1 MEAIGTIL
9 MIFVALGAGAAV
21 GYFVHRAIQT
31 NRLGDVEELIV
42 SKRKEGEEK
51 AERLVRDA
59 ELKAKELVLQSKQ
72 EIEKEADKRK
82 EELSGFEKILFQ
94 KEEKINKKTDY
105 LDQREQDIRASE
117 RKLEEVRQ
125 ELENKKQKLQETIDE
140 QLRVLQQVAGMSVE
154 EAKNQLLNS
163 LINEAKHDAAKK
175 VKQIEDEAREIAE
188 TKAKN
193 IIALA
198 IQRYSGDYVTER
210 TVSVVALPNDDM
222 KGRIIGR
229 EGRNIRALQAAT
241 GIDCIIDDTPEA
253 VVLSGFDPIRRET
266 ARMALERLIEDG
278 RIHPARIEEIVK
290 KCELELEEKIKDFG
304 QQAAFDLGIHGL
316 NQEIVKLLGRLR
328 YRTSYGQ
335 NVWSHSLEVGFI
347 AGVIAAE
354 LGLSVRQARRA
365 GLLHDIGKAVT
376 HEVEGSHALIGA
388 NLARKYGESPKIV
401 QAIAAHHEEEEP
413 TLLGVIIQAA
423 DALSGARPGAR
434 REIMESYVQRLAEL
448 ENIAQGFDGVEKSF
462 AIQAGREVRVMA
474 QSEKISD
481 EDATVLAN
489 DIAKKIESEMT
500 YPGQIKVVVIRE
512 TRAVGIA
519 S

>member
-1 MEAIGTIL
+1 

-31 NRLGDVEELIV
+31 NRLGDVEELIA

-154 EAKNQLLNS
+154 EAKNQLLES